1 MRLYSTEFMRTK
13 KITSDTE
20 EERRGW
26 KTVILTK
33 TKLITIKCIQNDPR
47 TGSRS
52 SKMISL
58 KQWY

>member
-1 MRLYSTEFMRTK
+1 MRTK
-13 KITSDTE
+13 KITRDTE

-33 TKLITIKCIQNDPR
+33 TKLITMKCIQNDPR

-52 SKMISL
+52 SKMIFL